1 MEDMKQCPFCG
12 EDIKA
17 VAVVCRYCR
26 SEIQAENK
34 DRKGG
39 KLVRVRLKAGGKKY
53 TGDIFIP
60 ERLSR
65 VSDVINDSRTFI
77 VLSNAIEEADARDVQ
92 IGFLAINKNLT
103 EWLEIKSS
111 GG

>member
-1 MEDMKQCPFCG
+1 MEEMKQCPYCG

-17 VAVVCRYCR
+17 VAVICRFCH
-26 SEIQAENK
+26 SGLQGEAK
-34 DRKGG
+34 DKKG
-39 KLVRVRLKAGGKKY
+39 KLIRVRLKAGGKKY
-53 TGDIFIP
+53 TGDIFVP
-60 ERLSR
+60 DYLSR
-65 VSDVINDSRTFI
+65 VSDVINDNRNFI

-103 EWLEIKSS
+103 EWLEIKGS